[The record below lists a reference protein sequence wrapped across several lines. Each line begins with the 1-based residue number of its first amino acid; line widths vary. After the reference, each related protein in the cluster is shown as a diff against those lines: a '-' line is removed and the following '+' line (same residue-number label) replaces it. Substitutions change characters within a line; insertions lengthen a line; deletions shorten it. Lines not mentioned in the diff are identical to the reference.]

1 MNDVTKIP
9 DSGVEIIEA
18 GALSEPELIDK
29 INNEH
34 EQLIGCVVRGA
45 QHALNVGQLL
55 IEAKGKVAY
64 GSWEEW
70 VGKHCDFTPRMDRIY
85 RKLAHDF
92 AELGLRKCTSE
103 LSLTAAIKMIEELK
117 SPDDPVGPKARN
129 KKDPLE
135 ILKRAWGRTPD
146 KDRAVFLREVAKDE

>member
-1 MNDVTKIP
+1 MDMNN
-9 DSGVEIIEA
+9 VEIIEA

-29 INNEH
+29 INDEH
-34 EQLIGCVVRGA
+34 AQLISCAVRGA

-55 IEAKGKVAY
+55 MKAKDKVAY

-70 VGKHCDFTPRMDRIY
+70 VGNHCNFTPRMDRIY
-85 RKLAHDF
+85 RKLAYDF

-117 SPDDPVGPKARN
+117 SPDDSVGPMARN

-146 KDRAVFLREVAKDE
+146 KDRAAFLRDVTKDG